1 MVSALREPVLRV
13 EGLTVDFR
21 SSPGQTTSAVR
32 DVSFDLFPGEI
43 LAVVGE
49 SGAGKSTIG
58 SAIIQLLDQGGWL
71 TAGSIKLNGL
81 ELVGRSERELDNIRG
96 RAIGTIFQNP
106 SSALC
111 PVVTIGDHLKRAIRR
126 HAKMTDRAAAQRA
139 IELLSQVGISDPQT
153 RLKQYPHQFSGGM
166 KQRIVIA
173 IALAHNPQVIIAD
186 EPTTALDVTVQAEI
200 LNLIKTLGAEHGSGT
215 ILITHNMAVVSEVA
229 DRVAVMQE
237 GRLVEIGSVGDLL
250 AHPKQ
255 LYTKNLIAA
264 VPRFDG
270 PASRADGQH
279 TVPRTPLLEVESL
292 SVSYPTM
299 KALFGSGKEDFK
311 AVDRVSLCVHSG
323 ETLGLVGESGSG
335 KSTVARA
342 LIGLTRVAGGSIKFR
357 GREISGLVAD
367 RNLRKFCLPMQM
379 VFQDPFSSL
388 DPRQNVYRI
397 LAEPLRVHRTV
408 NAAEID
414 RIVFDALDRV
424 GLDRAAA
431 RRYPHQF
438 SGGQRQ
444 RISIARALVL
454 QPALL
459 ICDEP
464 TSALDVSIQA
474 QILNLLA
481 ELRQSLNLAM
491 LFISHDLA
499 VVRQVCDRVG
509 VMRQGRLLE
518 VGETDEVFRDP
529 RDPYTIELIQRTPKF
544 AAGLEPIAT
553 GSVC

>member
-279 TVPRTPLLEVESL
+279 TVPRTPLLEVENL

-299 KALFGSGKEDFK
+299 KALFGSGK
-311 AVDRVSLCVHSG
+311 R
-323 ETLGLVGESGSG
+323 GL
-335 KSTVARA
+335 
-342 LIGLTRVAGGSIKFR
+342 
-357 GREISGLVAD
+357 
-367 RNLRKFCLPMQM
+367 
-379 VFQDPFSSL
+379 
-388 DPRQNVYRI
+388 
-397 LAEPLRVHRTV
+397 
-408 NAAEID
+408 
-414 RIVFDALDRV
+414 
-424 GLDRAAA
+424 
-431 RRYPHQF
+431 
-438 SGGQRQ
+438 
-444 RISIARALVL
+444 
-454 QPALL
+454 
-459 ICDEP
+459 
-464 TSALDVSIQA
+464 
-474 QILNLLA
+474 
-481 ELRQSLNLAM
+481 
-491 LFISHDLA
+491 
-499 VVRQVCDRVG
+499 
-509 VMRQGRLLE
+509 
-518 VGETDEVFRDP
+518 
-529 RDPYTIELIQRTPKF
+529 
-544 AAGLEPIAT
+544 
-553 GSVC
+553 